1 MKKLF
6 LFSTLL
12 LIISSA
18 FAQQTLYRYFSPKQG
33 RHYYTTNF
41 NEYGSGANGWYLDG
55 PQCMVFD
62 HGDRDRGI
70 IPLLRY
76 NNARINDHY
85 YTTHF
90 DELGR
95 GANGYTLEG
104 NACFIAQNQGPRLV
118 PLYGY
123 FNRTSGDHFL
133 TTNQDEINQDFG
145 GYQYTGIV
153 GYVIPVGRD
162 QERARFKGRDFYRGH
177 DGDHRDHQ

>member
-12 LIISSA
+12 LLISSA

-62 HGDRDRGI
+62 RGDRDRCI
-70 IPLLRY
+70 IPLFRY

-90 DELGR
+90 EELGR
-95 GANGYTLEG
+95 GANGYILEG

-118 PLYGY
+118 P
-123 FNRTSGDHFL
+123 
-133 TTNQDEINQDFG
+133 
-145 GYQYTGIV
+145 
-153 GYVIPVGRD
+153 
-162 QERARFKGRDFYRGH
+162 
-177 DGDHRDHQ
+177 